1 MTRMSR
7 STLNSLLLF
16 GLPALFIA
24 TFFVVPL
31 VNSVAVS
38 LGVPE
43 FTLAAYRRLVDV
55 PVYRAVYGRT
65 LRVALIVTLVCV
77 VVGYPCAYYISTLG
91 RRGRIVAIG
100 LIALP
105 FMLSVLVR
113 NYVWM
118 VLLQDTG
125 LVNRLLIGAGW
136 IETPVRLMHN
146 ELGVLIAMANML
158 LPYVIFPVLG
168 ALLAIPPE
176 LRTAS
181 ASLGANGAR
190 TFWRV
195 TLPLTSA
202 GTAAGALLTFIV
214 GLGFYITPA
223 MMGGAREMMVAN
235 LIAFN
240 VRDVLNWTLAFSL
253 STSLLASTIVLY
265 FAYRALLP
273 RVATLQAI

>member
-1 MTRMSR
+1 ML
-7 STLNSLLLF
+7 STLLLF
-16 GLPALFIA
+16 GVPAVFLT

-38 LGVPE
+38 FGVPE
-43 FTLAAYRRLVDV
+43 FTLAAYKRLIDV
-55 PVYRAVYGRT
+55 PVYRAVYFRT
-65 LRVALIVTLVCV
+65 IRVALIVTLICV
-77 VVGYPCAYYISTLG
+77 LVGYPCAYYISTLG
-91 RRGRIVAIG
+91 RRGRIVAVG

-125 LVNRLLIGAGW
+125 LVNKALIAAGW
-136 IETPVRLMHN
+136 IASPVRLMHN
-146 ELGVLIAMANML
+146 ELGVMIAMTNML

-168 ALLAIPPE
+168 SLLAIPPDM
-176 LRTAS
+176 RTAS
-181 ASLGANGAR
+181 ASLGGDPVR
-190 TFWRV
+190 TFLRV

-214 GLGFYITPA
+214 GLGFYITPV
-223 MMGGAREMMVAN
+223 MLGGVREMMVSN

-240 VRDVLNWTLAFSL
+240 VRDVLNWSLAFSL
-253 STSLLASTIVLY
+253 STTLLASTIVL
-265 FAYRALLP
+265 FLAYRAVLP
-273 RVATLQAI
+273 TAAILKAI